1 MNVTTLIAQISERCP
16 GFQGRVAG
24 GLQWDSART
33 DDQLAM
39 PAAYVLTAG
48 DTAQEST
55 TNVVR
60 HIVREQYL
68 INVALAN
75 RDQYGQ
81 AATQE
86 LHSIRVQL
94 WAALVGFQPEAEDD
108 PLQYSGSSMLL
119 IDENRVVYQFRFFTE
134 FMLGR
139 SDPAGA
145 PETWQEQVNDG
156 LPLLEGVDMDI
167 DFIDPMVDR
176 NLTERGPDGRF
187 EFKTRED
194 IPQ

>member
-1 MNVTTLIAQISERCP
+1 MNVTTLIAQISAQCP
-16 GFQGRVAG
+16 GFQDRVAG

-33 DDQLAM
+33 DDQLAL
-39 PAAYVLTAG
+39 PAAYVLSAG
-48 DTAQEST
+48 DAAQEST

-60 HIVREQYL
+60 HIVREQYQV
-68 INVALAN
+68 NVALAN
-75 RDQYGQ
+75 SDQYGQ

-86 LHSIRVQL
+86 LHDIRAQL
-94 WAALVGFQPEAEDD
+94 WAALVGFQPAPDDD
-108 PLQYSGSSMLL
+108 PLQYSASSMLL
-119 IDENRVVYQFRFFTE
+119 IDDNRVVYQFRFFTE

-139 SDPAGA
+139 TDPAGP

-156 LPLLEGVDMDI
+156 LPLLEGVDMDV

-176 NLTERGPDGRF
+176 NLADRGPDGRI
-187 EFKTRED
+187 EFKTQED